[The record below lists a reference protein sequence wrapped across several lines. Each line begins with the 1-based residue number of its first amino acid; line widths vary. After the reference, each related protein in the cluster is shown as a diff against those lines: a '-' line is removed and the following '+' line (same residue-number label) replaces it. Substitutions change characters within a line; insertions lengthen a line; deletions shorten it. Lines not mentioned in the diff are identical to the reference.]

1 MLLYCTVYRY
11 VMSCHTVQDFLKH
24 KEEENKVQ
32 YSTLDLVDGL
42 GKTTNVLAGDAGN
55 GDTAVLGSVDG
66 VLLISQSEITGVVQI
81 LTSLARRS
89 ICSDVRPV

>member
-11 VMSCHTVQDFLKH
+11 VMSCHTVLDFVKH

-66 VLLISQSEITGVVQI
+66 VLLISQSEITRVVQI

>member
-1 MLLYCTVYRY
+1 VL
-11 VMSCHTVQDFLKH
+11 DFVKH